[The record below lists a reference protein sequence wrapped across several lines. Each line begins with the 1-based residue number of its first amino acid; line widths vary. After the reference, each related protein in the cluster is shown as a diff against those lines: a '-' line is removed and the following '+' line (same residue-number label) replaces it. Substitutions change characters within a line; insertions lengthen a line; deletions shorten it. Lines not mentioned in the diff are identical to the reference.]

1 MGDQSAP
8 MVGSSQNGTS
18 SNNCGSG
25 GGDYA
30 SNNGHGNNHEEYS
43 NNNQQEQQ
51 QQNQSIQ
58 LDETNRDIVRLIG
71 QHLKLIGLERTAQ
84 MLMQESG
91 KLIKHL
97 VIIIF
102 INLFVRLY
110 TRASSSNKVPR
121 ARASWRLA
129 KGRS

>member
-1 MGDQSAP
+1 MNDQLAP
-8 MVGSSQNGTS
+8 IVGASQNGTS

-30 SNNGHGNNHEEYS
+30 TNNGHSNNHEEYS
-43 NNNQQEQQ
+43 NNNEQQ

-91 KLIKHL
+91 ENFISLK
-97 VIIIF
+97 IF
-102 INLFVRLY
+102 I
-110 TRASSSNKVPR
+110 
-121 ARASWRLA
+121 
-129 KGRS
+129 